1 MWILAVS
8 ALVKNPNLCLEACPG
23 GLVDAFPIV
32 FDFFWSRTV
41 FALHIIAEF
50 LKSIDGNMP
59 EHVHIPYSMY
69 LT

>member
-1 MWILAVS
+1 MSIPAVS
-8 ALVKNPNLCLEACPG
+8 ALVKNPNLSLEACRG
-23 GLVDAFPIV
+23 GLVDAFPSV
-32 FDFFWSRTV
+32 FDFFWSRAV
-41 FALHIIAEF
+41 FALQIIGEF

>member
-1 MWILAVS
+1 MWIPAVS
-8 ALVKNPNLCLEACPG
+8 ALVQNPNLSLEACPG
-23 GLVDAFPIV
+23 GLVDAFPTV
-32 FDFFWSRTV
+32 FDFFWSRAV
-41 FALHIIAEF
+41 FALRIIGEF